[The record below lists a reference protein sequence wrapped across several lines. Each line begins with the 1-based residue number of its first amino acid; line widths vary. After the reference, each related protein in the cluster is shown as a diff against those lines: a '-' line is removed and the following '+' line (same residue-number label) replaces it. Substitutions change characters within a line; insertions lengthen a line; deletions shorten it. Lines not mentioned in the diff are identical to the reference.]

1 MVREIQRLSMA
12 RRARLES
19 GPASVAWPATT
30 GGAGFITRA
39 KGAPCAS
46 GGCPAII
53 VVAVDDRARRRRRR
67 ARRKARRF
75 LGPSRA
81 RRARSAA
88 STRCLRASASGGNPG
103 RSDVVPLPRA
113 HRFRRGENA
122 RSRERPT
129 ATCGWEMNPRLESGR
144 FRRSILESRI
154 STNHARGIISL
165 GVTGNQRVHESDS
178 SFLPDTCPAR
188 HETQVFVR
196 AGDGTSLCPVTRLH
210 LATQLSKWPP

>member
-1 MVREIQRLSMA
+1 MA

-19 GPASVAWPATT
+19 GSSLGGVA
-30 GGAGFITRA
+30 GNDGRCSGFITRA
-39 KGAPCAS
+39 KGAPGAS

-53 VVAVDDRARRRRRR
+53 VVAGDARARRRRR

-81 RRARSAA
+81 RRARSAS
-88 STRCLRASASGGNPG
+88 STRCLRASASGGDTG

-129 ATCGWEMNPRLESGR
+129 ATCGWEMNPRLGSGR
-144 FRRSILESRI
+144 FRHSILESRI
-154 STNHARGIISL
+154 STNHTPGIISL
-165 GVTGNQRVHESDS
+165 GVTGNQRAIFTSRDS
-178 SFLPDTCPAR
+178 SFRLDAYVSARARDTGIC
-188 HETQVFVR
+188 VR
-196 AGDGTSLCPVTRLH
+196 AG
-210 LATQLSKWPP
+210 

>member
-1 MVREIQRLSMA
+1 MA

-19 GPASVAWPATT
+19 GSSLGGVA
-30 GGAGFITRA
+30 GNDGRCSGFITRA

-53 VVAVDDRARRRRRR
+53 VVAGDARARRRRRR

-81 RRARSAA
+81 RRARSAS

-165 GVTGNQRVHESDS
+165 GVTGNQRAFSRVETRRFASM
-178 SFLPDTCPAR
+178 LTCPR
-188 HETQVFVR
+188 GHETRVFACVQADVGR
-196 AGDGTSLCPVTRLH
+196 HSLLP
-210 LATQLSKWPP
+210 